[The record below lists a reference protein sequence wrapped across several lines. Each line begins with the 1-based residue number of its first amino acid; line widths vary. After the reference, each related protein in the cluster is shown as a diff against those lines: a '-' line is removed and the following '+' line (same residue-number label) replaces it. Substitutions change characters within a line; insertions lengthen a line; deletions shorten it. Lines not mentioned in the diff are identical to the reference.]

1 MNLLAA
7 AAEPV
12 IITGALVAV
21 VAVMAVL
28 VERIRPLRDW
38 SDRITG
44 RDRDLVVRRSESPTE
59 RYLRRQ
65 REQARAWGEV
75 DR

>member
-7 AAEPV
+7 ALEP
-12 IITGALVAV
+12 IIVTGALVAV

-59 RYLRRQ
+59 LYLRRQ
-65 REQARAWGEV
+65 REKARAWGEV